1 MKAKNAMSKSNQ
13 NRNSYNTVVVNE
25 LSNKHGFTKI
35 FIRQCLKGDRNSIT
49 ADTIRKE
56 YKELKTKVENALK

>member
-1 MKAKNAMSKSNQ
+1 MSKSNQ

>member
-1 MKAKNAMSKSNQ
+1 MSKSNQ
-13 NRNSYNTVVVNE
+13 KQNKYNPLVIE
-25 LSNKHGFTKI
+25 QLSARHGFTKI

-56 YKELKTKVENALK
+56 YKELVKKVTEALNQ